1 MKKVRGLLVTG
12 AALLLYLPA
21 ALAQPPAPKPGP
33 EHDFLKKMVGT
44 WDATVKFSGGES
56 KATATYKM
64 DLGGLWLVTD
74 FLGEFGGQKFQ
85 GKGLD
90 GYDPIKKKY
99 VSVWVDSMAA
109 SPMVSEG
116 TLDKQG
122 KVLTMIGEGP
132 GMDGKPAK
140 FKMVTEHKDEDTMIF
155 SMSGVDKNGKEDQS
169 MMTITYKRR
178 K

>member
-1 MKKVRGLLVTG
+1 MKEVRGLLVTG

-74 FLGEFGGQKFQ
+74 FLGEFGGQRFQ

-99 VSVWVDSMAA
+99 VSVWVDSKAA

-132 GMDGKPAK
+132 GMDGPKTK
-140 FKMVTEHKDEDTMIF
+140 YKSVLENKDDNTMVMTMSTAGKD
-155 SMSGVDKNGKEDQS
+155 DKGQV
-169 MMTITYKRR
+169 MMTITYKR
-178 K
+178 KK